1 MSACPVCYRDLAPV
15 AGRCPACGAEHPG
28 ESVELREIDDEP
40 TYSRG
45 QRGGAGGARVPSP
58 PAADGAPRLILKGA
72 AGSPIG
78 PERSA
83 EYAALNNMTGAAI
96 ETAIE
101 RLVEQGRLRRSNG
114 PRPLLSIANSNATAP
129 ANVVQ

>member
-72 AGSPIG
+72 AG
-78 PERSA
+78 EVT
-83 EYAALNNMTGAAI
+83 EF
-96 ETAIE
+96 
-101 RLVEQGRLRRSNG
+101 
-114 PRPLLSIANSNATAP
+114 PLAD
-129 ANVVQ
+129 ANVLGRSTPATVRLA